1 MKMNKKEKIF
11 HICVSGI
18 FALYLGILFIVIV
31 LKFPTGLVSNTI
43 KGWMKGAEV
52 ARLTPQLIPFK
63 TIIPYIQQARA
74 ITDWFVKNLA
84 CNIIMFMTYGFLYPF
99 VMEKSIQKNCRRT
112 ILSAFILSVCIEI
125 FQYISAFGHCDI
137 DDVILNT
144 VGAAIGYGLYLIAVK
159 IINRIFS

>member
-43 KGWMKGAEV
+43 KGWMKGTEV
-52 ARLTPQLIPFK
+52 VRLTPQLIPFK

-84 CNIIMFMTYGFLYPF
+84 CNIIMFSPTVFVPLCYGKKHTKKLQENNI
-99 VMEKSIQKNCRRT
+99 VR
-112 ILSAFILSVCIEI
+112 LHFISMYRNIPIYFNFWSL
-125 FQYISAFGHCDI
+125 
-137 DDVILNT
+137 
-144 VGAAIGYGLYLIAVK
+144 
-159 IINRIFS
+159 

>member
-52 ARLTPQLIPFK
+52 SK
-63 TIIPYIQQARA
+63 TYTSA
-74 ITDWFVKNLA
+74 
-84 CNIIMFMTYGFLYPF
+84 Y
-99 VMEKSIQKNCRRT
+99 SI
-112 ILSAFILSVCIEI
+112 
-125 FQYISAFGHCDI
+125 
-137 DDVILNT
+137 
-144 VGAAIGYGLYLIAVK
+144 
-159 IINRIFS
+159 

>member
-18 FALYLGILFIVIV
+18 FALYLGIMFIVIV

-63 TIIPYIQQARA
+63 TSHNR
-74 ITDWFVKNLA
+74 L
-84 CNIIMFMTYGFLYPF
+84 
-99 VMEKSIQKNCRRT
+99 
-112 ILSAFILSVCIEI
+112 VC
-125 FQYISAFGHCDI
+125 
-137 DDVILNT
+137 
-144 VGAAIGYGLYLIAVK
+144 
-159 IINRIFS
+159 

>member
-84 CNIIMFMTYGFLYPF
+84 CNIIMFMPYGFLYPF
-99 VMEKSIQKNCRRT
+99 VMEKSIQKIAGEQYCPP
-112 ILSAFILSVCIEI
+112 AFY
-125 FQYISAFGHCDI
+125 QY
-137 DDVILNT
+137 V
-144 VGAAIGYGLYLIAVK
+144 
-159 IINRIFS
+159 